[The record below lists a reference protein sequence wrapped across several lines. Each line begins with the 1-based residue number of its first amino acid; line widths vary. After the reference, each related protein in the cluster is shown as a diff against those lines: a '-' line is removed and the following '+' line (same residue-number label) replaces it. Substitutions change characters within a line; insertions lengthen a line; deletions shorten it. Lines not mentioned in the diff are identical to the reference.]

1 MRNLDGK
8 NVLVTGA
15 SSGIGQAIAVRFA
28 QEGANVAINF
38 RSGAEQA
45 EVTRTMVR
53 DAYKANGRPERR
65 ELVVQADV
73 SNEDQVEAM
82 FGRVLDEFGRLD
94 VLINNAGIQKVAA
107 SHEIE
112 MADFDRVLSVDVRGP
127 FLCAREAIRHFL
139 SRPGGGVILN
149 NSSVHETIPKPK
161 YLPYS
166 VSKGGL
172 ENMTR
177 TLALEYA
184 GRGIRVNAV
193 GPGAV
198 VTPIN
203 KAWIDDP
210 KARGEVESHIP
221 MGRAACPEEIASVF
235 AFLAS
240 DDASYITGQ
249 TIYAC
254 GGLTLYPEFR
264 TAWASGE

>member
-1 MRNLDGK
+1 MKKLDGK

-28 QEGANVAINF
+28 EEGANVAINY

-45 EVTRTMVR
+45 EVTRAMVR
-53 DAYKANGRPERR
+53 LAYQATGRPERR

-73 SNEDQVEAM
+73 SNQEQVKAM
-82 FGRVLDEFGRLD
+82 FARVLEEFGRLD
-94 VLINNAGIQKVAA
+94 VLVNNAGIQKVAS

-112 MADFDRVLSVDVRGP
+112 PSDFDRILNVNVRGP
-127 FLCAREAIRHFL
+127 FLCAQEAIRHFL
-139 SRPGGGVILN
+139 SRSGGGVILN

-172 ENMTR
+172 ENLTR

-184 GRGIRVNAV
+184 SRGIRVNSV

-203 KAWIDDP
+203 RAWIDDP

-221 MGRAACPEEIASVF
+221 MGRAGCPDEIASVF

-240 DDASYITGQ
+240 EDASYITGQ
-249 TIYAC
+249 TLYAC

-264 TAWASGE
+264 TAWSSGE